1 MNFKLIFASLV
12 YVFAL
17 HFSYNLYILENWS
30 YVGYFEKNILSL
42 FDYIYSS
49 VIILI
54 PVIIL
59 KNLKKRI
66 SQIFFIFF
74 YIIIYAPTIIVIT
87 YSWKYSYLDYY
98 LFTSAYFIAFTIM
111 AISTRIKIY
120 KFKLFNF
127 NPRSIFK
134 VLFFIYI
141 FLIFS
146 VLSVNID
153 SLSFVDFTDSVDVY
167 QQRESGPEASTS
179 LGYIILILVSSIIP
193 FLMSYSLYK
202 KKYSLILLFFLSFIL
217 LYSVVAN
224 RSYLFMPLFI
234 LIVFYIFKNIKKYK
248 LEKKIFY
255 FFSFSLIFL
264 SSVMYLG
271 NENLR
276 LLFFFPSAFL
286 IFRTIFT
293 GGWQSIVYYEFF
305 SIPHN
310 EITYLSQT
318 KFFNLF
324 SDYEY
329 YDLLGRTIG
338 YYVFED
344 ANLSLNSNFLISDG
358 LASFWFVGI
367 IVFGIFYSLI
377 FYVIDCVSFD
387 IPNSIVIS
395 CMVFSIISLSN
406 TSIFTTLLSGGLFLL
421 ILIFSSVNFN
431 KL

>member
-1 MNFKLIFASLV
+1 
-12 YVFAL
+12 
-17 HFSYNLYILENWS
+17 
-30 YVGYFEKNILSL
+30 
-42 FDYIYSS
+42 
-49 VIILI
+49 
-54 PVIIL
+54 
-59 KNLKKRI
+59 
-66 SQIFFIFF
+66 
-74 YIIIYAPTIIVIT
+74 
-87 YSWKYSYLDYY
+87 
-98 LFTSAYFIAFTIM
+98 
-111 AISTRIKIY
+111 
-120 KFKLFNF
+120 
-127 NPRSIFK
+127 
-134 VLFFIYI
+134 
-141 FLIFS
+141 
-146 VLSVNID
+146 
-153 SLSFVDFTDSVDVY
+153 
-167 QQRESGPEASTS
+167 
-179 LGYIILILVSSIIP
+179 
-193 FLMSYSLYK
+193 
-202 KKYSLILLFFLSFIL
+202 
-217 LYSVVAN
+217 
-224 RSYLFMPLFI
+224 
-234 LIVFYIFKNIKKYK
+234 
-248 LEKKIFY
+248 
-255 FFSFSLIFL
+255 
-264 SSVMYLG
+264 MYLG

-276 LLFFFPSAFL
+276 LLFFFPSSFL

-324 SDYEY
+324 SEYEY
-329 YDLLGRTIG
+329 FDLLGRTIG

-377 FYVIDCVSFD
+377 FYLIDCVSFD